1 MERTGTEVIQPCFDK
16 ILILWLQVE
25 ALKKEKKQLERAE
38 NCTDINSDAEL
49 ILNLGKNQID
59 GNAPSLIFPT
69 YIILK
74 ICLTS

>member
-49 ILNLGKNQID
+49 ILNLGKNQVD
-59 GNAPSLIFPT
+59 GKRTISNFST